1 MKHLQ
6 SVKMFFKT
14 IFHNTTIVCFPSNA
28 FQILLG
34 SSQVWIS
41 FQLDV
46 LEKKQN
52 PPKRRHEGEAPQLVP
67 INTKEQQHY
76 SRLPSDLQAWQAF

>member
-6 SVKMFFKT
+6 SVKMFFLKT

-46 LEKKQN
+46 LEKKN
-52 PPKRRHEGEAPQLVP
+52 PPKQRHEGEAPQLVP

-76 SRLPSDLQAWQAF
+76 SRLPSDLQACQAF